1 MENEELLVCATVLLA
16 SSAAKIKLLKP
27 CKKRTIWVKS
37 WLAERENRGVY
48 NNLLQELK
56 CTDREN
62 YRKYLRMNT
71 ETFQVRKLIYCIY
84 KTLTAT

>member
-1 MENEELLVCATVLLA
+1 MW
-16 SSAAKIKLLKP
+16 I
-27 CKKRTIWVKS
+27 RS

-56 CTDREN
+56 CTDDEN

-71 ETFQVRKLIYCIY
+71 ETFQVR
-84 KTLTAT
+84 